1 MAKDV
6 ANSVID
12 ESLGS
17 AVDENGKKCAEEG
30 MNHTIK
36 VPYNSYYQE
45 ADQKV
50 NNVMDEWLLGK
61 ISSDQFA
68 ENVQQILV
76 DYAAKDA
83 SQ

>member
-1 MAKDV
+1 
-6 ANSVID
+6 
-12 ESLGS
+12 
-17 AVDENGKKCAEEG
+17 

-76 DYAAKDA
+76 DYAAKDSGSIENVVLA
-83 SQ
+83 RPCSLQGFYRFKMKGKPCTRF

>member
-1 MAKDV
+1 
-6 ANSVID
+6 
-12 ESLGS
+12 
-17 AVDENGKKCAEEG
+17 

-61 ISSDQFA
+61 ITSDQFA
-68 ENVQQILV
+68 ENVQQILL

-83 SQ
+83 VE